1 MIKNKITAV
10 LGPTNTGK
18 THLAISLAA
27 KLEAEIISVDSVQVY
42 KYAVIIY
49 VILSMLISFNI
60 INTNN
65 RIISIVMDF
74 LFKLIEP
81 LLRVIRNVIPNFGA
95 IDISPVI
102 LIIIIEAFQY
112 IMTKYGF

>member
-1 MIKNKITAV
+1 MYFVDFFLYIIFQV
-10 LGPTNTGK
+10 LQ
-18 THLAISLAA
+18 I
-27 KLEAEIISVDSVQVY
+27 Y
-42 KYAVIIY
+42 KYAVVIY

-102 LIIIIEAFQY
+102 LIIIIEAFHY

>member
-1 MIKNKITAV
+1 MYFVDFFLYIIFQV
-10 LGPTNTGK
+10 LQ
-18 THLAISLAA
+18 I
-27 KLEAEIISVDSVQVY
+27 Y
-42 KYAVIIY
+42 KYALIIY

-65 RIISIVMDF
+65 RIVSIVMDF

>member
-1 MIKNKITAV
+1 MYFVDFFLYIVFQV
-10 LGPTNTGK
+10 LQ
-18 THLAISLAA
+18 I
-27 KLEAEIISVDSVQVY
+27 Y

-81 LLRVIRNVIPNFGA
+81 LLRVIRNVTPNLGA

-102 LIIIIEAFQY
+102 LIIVIEAFQY

>member
-1 MIKNKITAV
+1 MYFV
-10 LGPTNTGK
+10 DFFLY
-18 THLAISLAA
+18 
-27 KLEAEIISVDSVQVY
+27 IIFQILQIY

-81 LLRVIRNVIPNFGA
+81 LLRVIRNLIPNFGA

-102 LIIIIEAFQY
+102 LIIVIEAFQY

>member
-1 MIKNKITAV
+1 MYFV
-10 LGPTNTGK
+10 DFFLY
-18 THLAISLAA
+18 
-27 KLEAEIISVDSVQVY
+27 IIYQILQFY

-81 LLRVIRNVIPNFGA
+81 LLRVIRNIIPNFGA
-95 IDISPVI
+95 IDVSPVI
-102 LIIIIEAFQY
+102 LIIVIEAFQY
-112 IMTKYGF
+112 IMTKYGL

>member
-1 MIKNKITAV
+1 MYFIDFFAYIV
-10 LGPTNTGK
+10 FQILQ
-18 THLAISLAA
+18 I
-27 KLEAEIISVDSVQVY
+27 Y

-95 IDISPVI
+95 IDVSPVI

>member
-1 MIKNKITAV
+1 MYFV
-10 LGPTNTGK
+10 DFFLY
-18 THLAISLAA
+18 
-27 KLEAEIISVDSVQVY
+27 IIFQILQFY

-95 IDISPVI
+95 IDVSPVI

>member
-1 MIKNKITAV
+1 MYFIDFF
-10 LGPTNTGK
+10 LY
-18 THLAISLAA
+18 
-27 KLEAEIISVDSVQVY
+27 IIFQILQIY

-95 IDISPVI
+95 IDVSPVI
-102 LIIIIEAFQY
+102 LIIVIEAFQY

>member
-1 MIKNKITAV
+1 MYFV
-10 LGPTNTGK
+10 DFFLY
-18 THLAISLAA
+18 
-27 KLEAEIISVDSVQVY
+27 IIFQILQIY

-102 LIIIIEAFQY
+102 LIIVIEALQY

>member
-1 MIKNKITAV
+1 MYFV
-10 LGPTNTGK
+10 DFFLY
-18 THLAISLAA
+18 
-27 KLEAEIISVDSVQVY
+27 IIFQILQIY

-81 LLRVIRNVIPNFGA
+81 LLRVIRNFIPNFGA
-95 IDISPVI
+95 IDVSPVI
-102 LIIIIEAFQY
+102 LIIVIEAFQY

>member
-1 MIKNKITAV
+1 MYFV
-10 LGPTNTGK
+10 DFFLY
-18 THLAISLAA
+18 
-27 KLEAEIISVDSVQVY
+27 IIFQFLQIY

-102 LIIIIEAFQY
+102 LIIVIEAFQY

>member
-1 MIKNKITAV
+1 MYFVDFFLYIIFQV
-10 LGPTNTGK
+10 LQ
-18 THLAISLAA
+18 I
-27 KLEAEIISVDSVQVY
+27 Y

-81 LLRVIRNVIPNFGA
+81 LLRVIRNVTPNFGA

>member
-1 MIKNKITAV
+1 MYFVDFFLYIIFQV
-10 LGPTNTGK
+10 LQ
-18 THLAISLAA
+18 I
-27 KLEAEIISVDSVQVY
+27 Y

>member
-1 MIKNKITAV
+1 MYFV
-10 LGPTNTGK
+10 DFFLY
-18 THLAISLAA
+18 
-27 KLEAEIISVDSVQVY
+27 IIFQILQIY

-60 INTNN
+60 INNNN

-112 IMTKYGF
+112 IMTRYGF

>member
-1 MIKNKITAV
+1 MYFV
-10 LGPTNTGK
+10 DFFLY
-18 THLAISLAA
+18 
-27 KLEAEIISVDSVQVY
+27 IIFQILQIY

-81 LLRVIRNVIPNFGA
+81 LLRVIRNVTPNFGA

>member
-1 MIKNKITAV
+1 MYFLV
-10 LGPTNTGK
+10 FFLY
-18 THLAISLAA
+18 
-27 KLEAEIISVDSVQVY
+27 IIFLFLQIYTD
-42 KYAVIIY
+42 AVIIY

-95 IDISPVI
+95 IDVSPVI
-102 LIIIIEAFQY
+102 LIIIIEALQY

>member
-1 MIKNKITAV
+1 MYFIDFF
-10 LGPTNTGK
+10 LY
-18 THLAISLAA
+18 
-27 KLEAEIISVDSVQVY
+27 IIFQILQIY

-95 IDISPVI
+95 IDVSPVI

>member
-1 MIKNKITAV
+1 MYFVDFFLYIIFQV
-10 LGPTNTGK
+10 L
-18 THLAISLAA
+18 
-27 KLEAEIISVDSVQVY
+27 QVY

-95 IDISPVI
+95 IDVSPVI

-112 IMTKYGF
+112 IVTKYGF

>member
-1 MIKNKITAV
+1 MYFV
-10 LGPTNTGK
+10 DFFLY
-18 THLAISLAA
+18 
-27 KLEAEIISVDSVQVY
+27 IIFQILQFY

-95 IDISPVI
+95 IDVSPVI
-102 LIIIIEAFQY
+102 LIIVIEALQY

>member
-1 MIKNKITAV
+1 MYFVDFFLYIIFQV
-10 LGPTNTGK
+10 LQ
-18 THLAISLAA
+18 I
-27 KLEAEIISVDSVQVY
+27 Y

-60 INTNN
+60 INNNN

-81 LLRVIRNVIPNFGA
+81 LLRVIRNVIPSFGA
-95 IDISPVI
+95 IDVSPVI

>member
-1 MIKNKITAV
+1 MYFV
-10 LGPTNTGK
+10 DFFLY
-18 THLAISLAA
+18 
-27 KLEAEIISVDSVQVY
+27 IIFQILQIY

-102 LIIIIEAFQY
+102 LLIIIEAFQY

>member
-1 MIKNKITAV
+1 MYFV
-10 LGPTNTGK
+10 DFFLY
-18 THLAISLAA
+18 
-27 KLEAEIISVDSVQVY
+27 IIFQFLQIY

>member
-1 MIKNKITAV
+1 MYFV
-10 LGPTNTGK
+10 DFFLY
-18 THLAISLAA
+18 
-27 KLEAEIISVDSVQVY
+27 IIFQILQIY

-49 VILSMLISFNI
+49 VISSMLISFNI

-65 RIISIVMDF
+65 RIVSIIMDF

>member
-1 MIKNKITAV
+1 MYLV
-10 LGPTNTGK
+10 DFFLY
-18 THLAISLAA
+18 
-27 KLEAEIISVDSVQVY
+27 IIFQILQFY

-65 RIISIVMDF
+65 RIITIVMDF
-74 LFKLIEP
+74 LFNLIEP

-95 IDISPVI
+95 IDVSPVI
-102 LIIIIEAFQY
+102 LIIIIEALQY

>member
-1 MIKNKITAV
+1 MYFVDFFLYIIFQV
-10 LGPTNTGK
+10 LQ
-18 THLAISLAA
+18 I
-27 KLEAEIISVDSVQVY
+27 Y

-49 VILSMLISFNI
+49 VIVSMLISFNI

-65 RIISIVMDF
+65 KIISIVMDF

-95 IDISPVI
+95 IDVSPVI
-102 LIIIIEAFQY
+102 LIIVIEAFQY
-112 IMTKYGF
+112 IITKYGF

>member
-1 MIKNKITAV
+1 MYF
-10 LGPTNTGK
+10 LDFF
-18 THLAISLAA
+18 LY
-27 KLEAEIISVDSVQVY
+27 IIFQILQIY

-81 LLRVIRNVIPNFGA
+81 LLRVIRNLIPNFGA

-102 LIIIIEAFQY
+102 LIIVIEAFQY
-112 IMTKYGF
+112 IITKYGF

>member
-1 MIKNKITAV
+1 MYFV
-10 LGPTNTGK
+10 DFFLY
-18 THLAISLAA
+18 
-27 KLEAEIISVDSVQVY
+27 IIFQILQIY

-95 IDISPVI
+95 IDVSPVI
-102 LIIIIEAFQY
+102 LIIIIEALQY

>member
-1 MIKNKITAV
+1 MYFADFFLYIIFQV
-10 LGPTNTGK
+10 L
-18 THLAISLAA
+18 
-27 KLEAEIISVDSVQVY
+27 QVY

-95 IDISPVI
+95 IDVSPVI
-102 LIIIIEAFQY
+102 LIIVIEAFQY

>member
-1 MIKNKITAV
+1 MYFV
-10 LGPTNTGK
+10 DFFLY
-18 THLAISLAA
+18 
-27 KLEAEIISVDSVQVY
+27 IIFQILQIY

-81 LLRVIRNVIPNFGA
+81 LLRVIRSVIPNFGA
-95 IDISPVI
+95 IDVSPVI

>member
-1 MIKNKITAV
+1 MYFV
-10 LGPTNTGK
+10 DFFLY
-18 THLAISLAA
+18 
-27 KLEAEIISVDSVQVY
+27 IIFQILQIY

-49 VILSMLISFNI
+49 VIVSMLISFNI

-81 LLRVIRNVIPNFGA
+81 LLRVIRNVVPNFGA
-95 IDISPVI
+95 IDVSPVI
-102 LIIIIEAFQY
+102 LIIVIEAFQY

>member
-1 MIKNKITAV
+1 MYFV
-10 LGPTNTGK
+10 DFFLY
-18 THLAISLAA
+18 
-27 KLEAEIISVDSVQVY
+27 IIYQILQFY

-65 RIISIVMDF
+65 RIISIIMDF

>member
-1 MIKNKITAV
+1 MYFV
-10 LGPTNTGK
+10 DFFLY
-18 THLAISLAA
+18 
-27 KLEAEIISVDSVQVY
+27 IIFQILQIY

-81 LLRVIRNVIPNFGA
+81 LLRVIRNVVPNFGA
-95 IDISPVI
+95 IDVSPVI
-102 LIIIIEAFQY
+102 LIIVIEAFQY